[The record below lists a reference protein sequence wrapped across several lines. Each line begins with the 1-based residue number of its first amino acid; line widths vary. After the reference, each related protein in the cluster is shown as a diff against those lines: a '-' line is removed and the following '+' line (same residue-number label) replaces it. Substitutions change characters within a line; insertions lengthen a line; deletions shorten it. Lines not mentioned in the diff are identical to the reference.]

1 MFIFVFD
8 NNKYFFYDYCL
19 GELDANSYI
28 FGLAGGMFLYIS
40 LVDMVPE
47 MNESVETASKTSTSS
62 ALGVFLLQ
70 NIGILVGI
78 VCLYT
83 LARFQ
88 DDIQFG

>member
-1 MFIFVFD
+1 MNI
-8 NNKYFFYDYCL
+8 
-19 GELDANSYI
+19 YI

-47 MNESVETASKTSTSS
+47 MNESLDTASKTSVSS
-62 ALGVFLLQ
+62 ALAVFFLQ
-70 NIGILVGI
+70 NLGILAGI

-88 DDIQFG
+88 DNISFGQ

>member
-1 MFIFVFD
+1 MAIEQILCIFS
-8 NNKYFFYDYCL
+8 NCL

-47 MNESVETASKTSTSS
+47 MNESVETASKTSTRS
-62 ALGVFLLQ
+62 ALGIFFLQ
-70 NIGILVGI
+70 NIGMLTGI